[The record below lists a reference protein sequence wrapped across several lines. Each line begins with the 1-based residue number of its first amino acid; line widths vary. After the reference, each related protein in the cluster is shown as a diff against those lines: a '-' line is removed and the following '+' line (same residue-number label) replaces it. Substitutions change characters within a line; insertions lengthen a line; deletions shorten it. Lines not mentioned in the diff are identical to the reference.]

1 MTRMTGIYGK
11 RLAMLA
17 LLLTAVASGR
27 ASAQQPTQAQTNA
40 IRQSCR
46 TDYQAQCSDVP
57 TGGRASLT
65 CLQQHAAS
73 LSPACRSAVA
83 AVNVSGAQPAP
94 AGAASSAPGRSPS
107 PGAQNEAGLIRASC
121 RMDYRSLCHG
131 VRPGGGRAL
140 SCLAANENSLSP
152 GCRQALGALRQGR

>member
-1 MTRMTGIYGK
+1 MMGMTMKRRN

-17 LLLTAVASGR
+17 MLLTAVAFEQ
-27 ASAQQPTQAQTNA
+27 ASAQQPTQAQTSA

-46 TDYQAQCSDVP
+46 ADYQAQCADVP
-57 TGGRASLT
+57 TGGRASLI

-73 LSPACRSAVA
+73 LSPACQGAVA
-83 AVNVSGAQPAP
+83 AVGGGGAQPAP
-94 AGAASSAPGRSPS
+94 AGTASSPAGRPPPPGVR
-107 PGAQNEAGLIRASC
+107 NEAGLIRASC

-131 VRPGGGRAL
+131 VRPGGGQAM